1 MFFTN
6 IHRRTL
12 AVVSGALLAGGTLAY
27 AHSARRQK
35 RQEEYSHSDA
45 STQTTSNQS
54 ICQNGVDGKLVKT
67 RKKKNGL
74 KSLQFLAAILL
85 KKIGPNG
92 TNHLLGLMIT
102 AVSSMVLF
110 SVGVFV

>member
-6 IHRRTL
+6 INRRTL

-45 STQTTSNQS
+45 STQTTGNQS

-92 TNHLLGLMIT
+92 INHLLGLMIT